1 MSNQEL
7 NIALYKKMTAEQD
20 TYRAYVTCK
29 ETIEAAISAHY
40 TNNRLGKEAAL
51 EVIEAFGMER
61 TMYVLA
67 NTVWHEDWDGRI
79 SLDKTMWAITIPAHA
94 DRNHWGDDRKGHFV
108 LITKD
113 EDRSQPLRK
122 LRRSV
127 RKDLQKTSAKS
138 APAASKKH
146 KQEREAR

>member
-113 EDRSQPLRK
+113 EDRNQPLRK
-122 LRRSV
+122 PRRSV
-127 RKDLQKTSAKS
+127 RKVLQKMPDGTKK
-138 APAASKKH
+138 PATKRREP
-146 KQEREAR
+146 ER

>member
-113 EDRSQPLRK
+113 EDRNQPLRK
-122 LRRSV
+122 PRRSV
-127 RKDLQKTSAKS
+127 RKVLQKMPDGTKKH
-138 APAASKKH
+138 ASKRREP
-146 KQEREAR
+146 ER